1 MVVLEL
7 VHYLQ
12 LLVWQVTFENKKI
25 SVLDMT
31 GMSQKKN
38 GSVSS
43 HLRFYSDDNSIGSQR
58 IPDGHLDL
66 LLSYDLLGISD
77 KNITNKINHNR
88 TNSVLK
94 IVINNLRG
102 VCTR

>member
-1 MVVLEL
+1 
-7 VHYLQ
+7 
-12 LLVWQVTFENKKI
+12 
-25 SVLDMT
+25 
-31 GMSQKKN
+31 MSQN

-43 HLRFYSDDNSIGSQR
+43 HLRFYSDDNSISQR

-88 TNSVLK
+88 TNIVLNSNQQPTGHFAQDETK
-94 IVINNLRG
+94 FVEMESFKTLAK
-102 VCTR
+102 TY